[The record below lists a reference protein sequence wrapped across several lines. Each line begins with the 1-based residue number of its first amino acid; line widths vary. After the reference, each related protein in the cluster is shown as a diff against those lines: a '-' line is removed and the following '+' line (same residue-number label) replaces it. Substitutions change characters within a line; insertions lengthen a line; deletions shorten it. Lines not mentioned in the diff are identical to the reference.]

1 MQMVSPIILFKR
13 ISPNLKLKVTG
24 VAQRNA
30 RTKRKK
36 ERKRECETKQKTKI
50 KNGKKSLAQ
59 ASNNNSKIFIC
70 LLFSCF
76 ILFCL

>member
-1 MQMVSPIILFKR
+1 MASPIILFKR

-36 ERKRECETKQKTKI
+36 ERESVKQ
-50 KNGKKSLAQ
+50 NKKLKLKMAR
-59 ASNNNSKIFIC
+59 NP
-70 LLFSCF
+70 
-76 ILFCL
+76 

>member
-30 RTKRKK
+30 RTKERKK
-36 ERKRECETKQKTKI
+36 ESVKQN
-50 KNGKKSLAQ
+50 KN
-59 ASNNNSKIFIC
+59 
-70 LLFSCF
+70 
-76 ILFCL
+76 

>member
-1 MQMVSPIILFKR
+1 MQMASPIILFKR

-36 ERKRECETKQKTKI
+36 ERESVKQ
-50 KNGKKSLAQ
+50 N
-59 ASNNNSKIFIC
+59 
-70 LLFSCF
+70 
-76 ILFCL
+76 

>member
-36 ERKRECETKQKTKI
+36 ERECETKLKTKI
-50 KNGKKSLAQ
+50 KMARNP
-59 ASNNNSKIFIC
+59 
-70 LLFSCF
+70 
-76 ILFCL
+76 

>member
-30 RTKRKK
+30 RTKERKK
-36 ERKRECETKQKTKI
+36 ESVKQ
-50 KNGKKSLAQ
+50 N
-59 ASNNNSKIFIC
+59 
-70 LLFSCF
+70 
-76 ILFCL
+76 